1 MGNMDNSAE
10 NLLQEAKTIIKNN
23 YEAKKNRGGDFNI
36 FSILKI
42 ERDEVFTHSNMIYSL
57 LNSQSGHFMEDK
69 YLKSFLNI
77 VLGIKGADI
86 YKKWYVEREWPFE
99 DGRIDFVIYNDDWFF
114 AIEMKID
121 AGDQDHQL
129 KRYEDYAKTRGKDY
143 KIFYLTLDGKEPSS
157 QSEEGMERKPYLISF
172 EKHILEW
179 LKKCIDETPVQYKA
193 RDALKQY
200 RELVNKIINNE
211 GVEKQM
217 VSILMKKENYKAFK
231 ELQKSENIMKQE
243 FVEKFCEEL
252 EKRFEQN
259 SLIFENITDENLK
272 IVEPKKFFSDSNTL
286 INYEINIMKDFNL
299 NGSKFSVVF
308 VVEISNSSDS
318 RKDGTLVFG
327 LKLKN
332 TLDGTYFNFSQN
344 QITLEDRNN
353 LMNLFNLN
361 NYNKKYIMSSFWI
374 YWDYIY
380 TEGKGVYALR
390 EFNDNVINMLDNESF
405 SKEMDRIINSILISY
420 KSFYKG
426 E

>member
-1 MGNMDNSAE
+1 MANIYNSTE
-10 NLLQEAKTIIKNN
+10 NLLQEVKAIIKNN
-23 YEAKKNRGGDFNI
+23 YEAKKNCGGDFNI
-36 FSILKI
+36 FSVLNI
-42 ERDEVFTHSNMIYSL
+42 ERDEVFTHSNMIYSF
-57 LNSQSGHFMEDK
+57 LNSESGHFMNDK
-69 YLKSFLNI
+69 YLKLFLEI
-77 VLGIKGADI
+77 VLSINKACLT
-86 YKKWYVEREWPFE
+86 KKWFVEREWPFE
-99 DGRIDFVIYNDDWFF
+99 DGRIDFVIYNDDCFF

-121 AGDQDHQL
+121 ASDQDHQL
-129 KRYEDYAKTRGKDY
+129 KRYEDYAKTRGKNY
-143 KIFYLTLDGKEPSS
+143 NIFYLTLDGKEPSS
-157 QSEEGMERKPYLISF
+157 QSKEGMERKPYLISF

-179 LKKCIDETPVQYKA
+179 LQKCIDETPVQYKA

-200 RELVNKIINNE
+200 RELLNKIINNE

-252 EKRFEQN
+252 EKRFDQN
-259 SLIFENITDENLK
+259 SLIFENIKDENLK
-272 IVEPKKFFSDSNTL
+272 IVEPKKFFSNSNTL

-299 NGSKFSVVF
+299 NGSKFNVVF
-308 VVEISNSSDS
+308 VVEISNSDN
-318 RKDGTLVFG
+318 RNDGTIVLG

-332 TLDGTYFNFSQN
+332 TLDGTYFNFIQN

-361 NYNKKYIMSSFWI
+361 NYNKKDIMSSFWI
-374 YWDYIY
+374 YLDYIY

-390 EFNDNVINMLDNESF
+390 EFNDNVINMLDSESF
-405 SKEMDRIINSILISY
+405 SKEMDRIINSIVISY

>member
-10 NLLQEAKTIIKNN
+10 NLLQEAKAIIKTN

-69 YLKSFLNI
+69 YLKLFLEI
-77 VLGIKGADI
+77 VLKIKGTDI

-99 DGRIDFVIYNDDWFF
+99 DGRIDFVICNDDWFF

-121 AGDQDHQL
+121 AGDQPKQL

-143 KIFYLTLDGKEPSS
+143 KIFYLTLDGKKPSF
-157 QSEEGMERKPYLISF
+157 QSKEGMEKEPGLISF
-172 EKHILEW
+172 EKDILEW
-179 LKKCIDETPVQYKA
+179 LQKCIDETPVQYKVC
-193 RDALKQY
+193 DALKQY
-200 RELVNKIINNE
+200 RELVNKIINNK
-211 GVEKQM
+211 GVEKKM
-217 VSILMKKENYKAFK
+217 ASILINKENYKAFK

-243 FVEKFCEEL
+243 FVEKFCNEL
-252 EKRFEQN
+252 KKKLKEN
-259 SLIFENITDENLK
+259 SLNFKNIKNENLK
-272 IVEPKKFFSDSNTL
+272 IVEPKKFFSNSNAI
-286 INYEINIMKDFNL
+286 INYEVNIMKDFNL

-308 VVEISNSSDS
+308 VVEISNSDNRS
-318 RKDGTLVFG
+318 DGTLVFG

-344 QITLEDRNN
+344 KTTTEDSNN

-361 NYNKKYIMSSFWI
+361 NYNEKDIMSSFWI
-374 YWDYIY
+374 YLDYIY
-380 TEGKGVYALR
+380 TEDKGIYALR

-405 SKEMDRIINSILISY
+405 SKEMDRIINSIVIRY

>member
-1 MGNMDNSAE
+1 MDNSAE
-10 NLLQEAKTIIKNN
+10 NLLQEAKAIIKTN

-69 YLKSFLNI
+69 YLKLFLEI
-77 VLGIKGADI
+77 VLKIKGTDI

-99 DGRIDFVIYNDDWFF
+99 DGRIDFVICNDDLFF

-121 AGDQDHQL
+121 AGDQPKQL

-143 KIFYLTLDGKEPSS
+143 KIFYLTLDGKKPSF
-157 QSEEGMERKPYLISF
+157 QSKEGMEKEPGLISF
-172 EKHILEW
+172 EKDILEW
-179 LKKCIDETPVQYKA
+179 LQKCIDETPVQYKVC
-193 RDALKQY
+193 DALKQY
-200 RELVNKIINNE
+200 RELVNKIINNK
-211 GVEKQM
+211 GVEKKM
-217 VSILMKKENYKAFK
+217 ASILINKENYKAFK

-243 FVEKFCEEL
+243 FVEKFCNEL
-252 EKRFEQN
+252 KKKLKEN
-259 SLIFENITDENLK
+259 SLNFKNIKNENLK
-272 IVEPKKFFSDSNTL
+272 IVEPKKFFSNSNAI
-286 INYEINIMKDFNL
+286 INYEVNIMKDFNL

-308 VVEISNSSDS
+308 VVEISNSDNRS
-318 RKDGTLVFG
+318 DGTLVFG

-344 QITLEDRNN
+344 KTTTEDSNN

-361 NYNKKYIMSSFWI
+361 NYNEKDIMSSFWI
-374 YWDYIY
+374 YLDYIY
-380 TEGKGVYALR
+380 TEDKGIYALR

-405 SKEMDRIINSILISY
+405 SKEMDRIINSIVIRY